1 VAVKPVVAAA
11 DVFEVACSMHLLRMN
26 KNDTVRVRVDY
37 AYAIEHM
44 KPSLGI
50 LSKVALNHKSFTVL
64 FQDHPG

>member
-1 VAVKPVVAAA
+1 
-11 DVFEVACSMHLLRMN
+11 MHLLRMN